1 MIFQKELWKNGFYP
15 DNIIAQAGT
24 NLNCLKMMLKY
35 GVFLTSRNGALPDKS
50 FLPAFRFL
58 QSEKTV
64 RLDLNSLV

>member
-1 MIFQKELWKNGFYP
+1 
-15 DNIIAQAGT
+15 
-24 NLNCLKMMLKY
+24 MMLKY